1 MPAVRLN
8 FGPNGGVQR
17 VTYTVN
23 NGVPDGEI
31 NVCSLLQQLG
41 LKIVDEDDSDGCIS
55 HDRGRIPHHSI
66 DDTSATAS
74 GVESENMVTEA
85 SRSMCTEKANGSTR
99 TARSRSRSKKI
110 IRE

>member
-8 FGPNGGVQR
+8 FGPNAGIQR

-23 NGVPDGEI
+23 NGDSDGEI
-31 NVCSLLQQLG
+31 NVYSLLQQLG
-41 LKIVDEDDSDGCIS
+41 LKIVDDDDSDGCIS

-66 DDTSATAS
+66 DDASATAS
-74 GVESENMVTEA
+74 GVEPEHTVTEA
-85 SRSMCTEKANGSTR
+85 SRSMCTEKANRSTR

-110 IRE
+110 TRE